1 MSGKILK
8 GFVVCDVANKTISVL
23 VESKIFHKKYEKRIK
38 ISNKYLVHDENN
50 KYLKGDNVSI
60 IESRPISKL
69 KRWTILEENKGN

>member
-38 ISNKYLVHDENN
+38 RSNKYLVHDENN